1 MPIYF
6 GYPRTTRYNISY
18 EIPEGYTLES
28 LPKPMKVSTEGK
40 ELIFSF
46 NAVYDQN
53 KIQILIAEEVNM
65 SIISGDYYETIKDFY
80 QKMIDKENE
89 KIVLKRI

>member
-1 MPIYF
+1 
-6 GYPRTTRYNISY
+6 
-18 EIPEGYTLES
+18 
-28 LPKPMKVSTEGK
+28 MKVSTEGK